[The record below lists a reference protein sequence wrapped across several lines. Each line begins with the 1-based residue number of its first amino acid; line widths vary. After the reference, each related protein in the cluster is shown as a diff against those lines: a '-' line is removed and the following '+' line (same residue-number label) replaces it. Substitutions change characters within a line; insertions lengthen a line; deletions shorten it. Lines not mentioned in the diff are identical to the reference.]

1 MRLIVSLTP
10 EALYFQLGSLVAEMP
25 DLAHGLL
32 GQKLRRASGRASL
45 GNDRVHS
52 RRGLVSFRLQSR
64 AFPPRWLLGR
74 ATKLFCVLCPLRH
87 LAQHL
92 RAESP

>member
-1 MRLIVSLTP
+1 MR
-10 EALYFQLGSLVAEMP
+10 ALAECRSWGKP
-25 DLAHGLL
+25 
-32 GQKLRRASGRASL
+32 
-45 GNDRVHS
+45 V
-52 RRGLVSFRLQSR
+52 VSFRLQSR
-64 AFPPRWLLGR
+64 AFPPRGLLRR